1 MKKNILLL
9 LVLQVF
15 LWGCGNKKAELE
27 LGYDKVTP
35 PPVRNC
41 VKFVPPVIRPDAEIQ
56 ANVDSKRKLTKD
68 GSVSLTVKNS
78 EKATAFIKKEIAR
91 FGGYI
96 SSEKSDGG
104 ATNKDYNMSIE
115 VPSANFDSLLYT
127 LEKYE
132 DVVSVESR
140 SIEINDVTS
149 EYIDLEARMKIKK
162 ASEQKML
169 ALLDKA
175 KTLTETLAVEK
186 QLTDLRAEI
195 ESDEGQFKY
204 LNQQI
209 SFSTLDVNYYEKD
222 KKESSF
228 WKDFFGAFSNGW
240 TLFLNLLVGLANL
253 WMIIVF
259 GLVVFFLI
267 RKFWRK
273 RPKKEKSK

>member
-9 LVLQVF
+9 VVLQVF
-15 LWGCGNKKAELE
+15 LWGCGRKGESA
-27 LGYDKVTP
+27 DQS
-35 PPVRNC
+35 VRTLNM
-41 VKFVPPVIRPDAEIQ
+41 VSLDESTRFVPPP
-56 ANVDSKRKLTKD
+56 ANANRKLTKD
-68 GSVSLTVKNS
+68 GSISFTVKNP
-78 EKATAFIKKEIAR
+78 EKTTVFIKNAIAK

-96 SSEKSDGG
+96 SSERSNGG
-104 ATNKDYNMSIE
+104 ATNKEYHISIE
-115 VPSANFDSLLYT
+115 VPSAYFDSLLQT
-127 LEKYE
+127 LEKFE

-140 SIEINDVTS
+140 NIEIKDVTS

-209 SFSTLDVNYYEKD
+209 SYSTLDVNYYEKD

-259 GLVVFFLI
+259 GIVVVYFV
-267 RKFWRK
+267 RRFWRK
-273 RPKKEKSK
+273 HPKKGSSK